1 MWFLVLGEW
10 AVILGL
16 LKLYGSD
23 LGAVSLLFLLFF
35 GVEASDWVTDGS
47 TAGALSLIGW
57 NIDHRAVAISL
68 CSKQDFNTVF
78 LF

>member
-35 GVEASDWVTDGS
+35 GVEASDGS